1 MDLDRRPAGCALRG
15 LIFLFVLLVFRTDGL
30 YFLAD
35 NTRVR
40 MRVSCL
46 SFLRTQRTRW
56 GLWGMVE
63 REHLGIC
70 STAFLFSQ
78 STCLHKLI
86 FLGQI
91 SNHRYCPRQL
101 LVQFPSGQSLFL
113 ISFPTILYIFPWTF
127 KLSGAQISIELSLE
141 TSHVYRYCLFS
152 SNELEF
158 SQ

>member
-78 STCLHKLI
+78 SILYKLI
-86 FLGQI
+86 FLGPDFQPQVL
-91 SNHRYCPRQL
+91 SVT

-113 ISFPTILYIFPWTF
+113 ISFPTILYIFPEHSNSLVL
-127 KLSGAQISIELSLE
+127 KSQLNLSLE

-152 SNELEF
+152 SELEF